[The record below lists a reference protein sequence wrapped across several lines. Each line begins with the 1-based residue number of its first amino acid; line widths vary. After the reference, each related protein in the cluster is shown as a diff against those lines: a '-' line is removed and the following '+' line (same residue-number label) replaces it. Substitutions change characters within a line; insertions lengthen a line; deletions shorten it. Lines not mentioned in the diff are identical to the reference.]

1 MAKKSCQPT
10 TLGNSTL
17 QNIFNRRL
25 LDRVVALEPSSGNT
39 FAYDYVSEAGTTA
52 TIGFLTLG
60 RQIVGISNTG
70 LVTITLGSIAAN
82 GQMEITFKDEA
93 LNDNSL
99 DIIINPDAADTL
111 DGNTTLRY
119 SRNGSQK
126 GSAITI
132 YNNNINEWYLI

>member
-1 MAKKSCQPT
+1 MSIKNLFLKYFDLPQ
-10 TLGNSTL
+10 
-17 QNIFNRRL
+17 
-25 LDRVVALEPSSGNT
+25 RVFYKIESKLNEIISQSNNLSNGFDYNLVSGSS
-39 FAYDYVSEAGTTA
+39 A
-52 TIGFLTLG
+52 TINYISTA
-60 RQIVGISNTG
+60 RQIVSITNTA

-82 GQMEITFKDEA
+82 GQMEITFKDAA
-93 LNDNSL
+93 LSDSSL